1 MKNQKHQSSEYSPDW
16 IWNVC
21 WLYITELQCFV
32 LPCWHPLCF
41 HVENKNKKSL
51 TGSDLLKTGHQQI
64 TLWRKPFIFL
74 LLTGYKFFFIKGAY
88 VFFSTG
94 WNKYYRLRD
103 SLNITHILSLCMAFV
118 SLDFDIILIECSL

>member
-21 WLYITELQCFV
+21 WLYISELQCFL

-41 HVENKNKKSL
+41 HVENKNKKKFDWFWSFKNRTSADNIVKKIVCFL
-51 TGSDLLKTGHQQI
+51 VFDWLQI
-64 TLWRKPFIFL
+64 
-74 LLTGYKFFFIKGAY
+74 FFIKGAY
-88 VFFSTG
+88 VFISTG
-94 WNKYYRLRD
+94 WNKNYRLRG